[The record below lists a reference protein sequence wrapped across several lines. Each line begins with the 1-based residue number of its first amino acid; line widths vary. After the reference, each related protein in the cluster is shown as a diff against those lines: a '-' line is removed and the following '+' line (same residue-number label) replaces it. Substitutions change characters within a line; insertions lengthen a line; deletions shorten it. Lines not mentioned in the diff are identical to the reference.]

1 MGYSHIMADSSAST
15 AYDDAK
21 RWHEL
26 ESQNPNAKKLI
37 RDCEHYL
44 EKEKNFERDMAER
57 AEIIQRES
65 TSSLTD

>member
-1 MGYSHIMADSSAST
+1 MGYSHIMADSSAFT

-44 EKEKNFERDMAER
+44 EKEKILR
-57 AEIIQRES
+57 EIWQREQR
-65 TSSLTD
+65 LFKEKARHL